1 MVRGQFYV
9 IVINRQCI
17 NAKLLK
23 RYLAKSDHKH
33 RFQDFTDASRDK
45 NGKFNVL
52 VRPQAQVPGLHRRLQ
67 RQNGKFNVLVRPQA
81 QVPGLH
87 RRLQRQKW

>member
-1 MVRGQFYV
+1 LVQFSTKKKFSFISYNFPWV
-9 IVINRQCI
+9 QDGSDGLTRMK
-17 NAKLLK
+17 AKLLK

-52 VRPQAQVPGLHRRLQ
+52 VRP
-67 RQNGKFNVLVRPQA
+67 
-81 QVPGLH
+81 
-87 RRLQRQKW
+87 

>member
-33 RFQDFTDASRDK
+33 RFQDFTDVSRDK
-45 NGKFNVL
+45 NGKFNFV
-52 VRPQAQVPGLHRRLQ
+52 VY
-67 RQNGKFNVLVRPQA
+67 
-81 QVPGLH
+81 
-87 RRLQRQKW
+87 